1 VKKIKVLIVDDHSLI
16 REGLRR
22 LLELEKDIDVT
33 GQASNGREAVEMAL
47 SLKPDVILMDINMP
61 IKNGLEAIKELRAI
75 NCRSRI
81 VMITIHGHQ
90 EYLLEAIR
98 LGAAGYVMK
107 DAEVD
112 RILEA
117 IRSVHAGKTYIQP
130 GIKNMALM
138 EKVETV
144 FDPHKSKVEE
154 DNLSRREIQ
163 VLLLIADGKN
173 NREIAD
179 NLFISEKT
187 VKNHVSNIFKKIDV
201 VDRTQA
207 AVYAFKN
214 KIV

>member
-1 VKKIKVLIVDDHSLI
+1 LKKIKVMIVDDHSLI

-33 GQASNGREAVEMAL
+33 GQASNGREAVEIAL
-47 SLKPDVILMDINMP
+47 TLKPDVVLMDINMP
-61 IKNGLEAIKELRAI
+61 LKNGLEAIKELRAI
-75 NCRSRI
+75 NCPSKI
-81 VMITIHGHQ
+81 VVITIHGHQ

-112 RILEA
+112 EILEA
-117 IRSVHAGKTYIQP
+117 IRTVHNGKTYIQP
-130 GIKNMALM
+130 SLTNIVLKENDGTAFATYKNRA
-138 EKVETV
+138 K
-144 FDPHKSKVEE
+144 D
-154 DNLSRREIQ
+154 DNLTRREIQ

-179 NLFISEKT
+179 NLYISEKT
-187 VKNHVSNIFKKIDV
+187 VKNHVSNLFKKIDV
-201 VDRTQA
+201 SDRTQA
-207 AVYAFKN
+207 AVYAYKN

>member
-1 VKKIKVLIVDDHSLI
+1 MKKIKVMIVDDHSLI

-22 LLELEKDIDVT
+22 LLELEKDIEVT
-33 GQASNGREAVEMAL
+33 GQAVNGREAVEMTL

-81 VMITIHGHQ
+81 VVITIHGHQ

-98 LGAAGYVMK
+98 MGAAGYVMK

-130 GIKNMALM
+130 SITNIAVIKELDAASVSL
-138 EKVETV
+138 
-144 FDPHKSKVEE
+144 KSKAEE
-154 DNLSRREIQ
+154 DNLTRREIQ
-163 VLLLIADGKN
+163 VLLLIADGKS

-179 NLFISEKT
+179 DLYISEKT

-207 AVYAFKN
+207 AVYAYKN

>member
-1 VKKIKVLIVDDHSLI
+1 VKKIKVMIVDDHSLI

>member
-1 VKKIKVLIVDDHSLI
+1 MIVDDHSLI

>member
-1 VKKIKVLIVDDHSLI
+1 MKKIKVMIVDDHSLI
-16 REGLRR
+16 REGLKR

-47 SLKPDVILMDINMP
+47 SLRPDVILMDINMP
-61 IKNGLEAIKELRAI
+61 VKNGLEAIKELRAV

-98 LGAAGYVMK
+98 MGAAGYVMK
-107 DAEVD
+107 DAEVE

-130 GIKNMALM
+130 GIKNMALL
-138 EKVETV
+138 EKVETA
-144 FDPHKSKVEE
+144 FDIHKSKAEE
-154 DNLSRREIQ
+154 DNLSRREIK

-173 NREIAD
+173 NKEIAND
-179 NLFISEKT
+179 LFISEKT

>member
-1 VKKIKVLIVDDHSLI
+1 MKKIKVLIVDDHSLI

-144 FDPHKSKVEE
+144 FDPRKSKVEE

>member
-1 VKKIKVLIVDDHSLI
+1 VKKIKVMIVDDHSLI

-33 GQASNGREAVEMAL
+33 GQASDGREAVEMAL
-47 SLKPDVILMDINMP
+47 SLRPDVILMDINMP
-61 IKNGLEAIKELRAI
+61 VKNGLEAIKELRAI

-81 VMITIHGHQ
+81 VVITIHGHQ

-98 LGAAGYVMK
+98 MGAAGYVMK
-107 DAEVD
+107 DAEVEQ
-112 RILEA
+112 IIEA

-130 GIKNMALM
+130 GIKNIALM
-138 EKVETV
+138 EKVETA
-144 FDPHKSKVEE
+144 FDIHKSKAEE

-173 NREIAD
+173 NKEIA
-179 NLFISEKT
+179 NHLFISEKT

>member
-1 VKKIKVLIVDDHSLI
+1 MKKIKVMIVDDHSLI

>member
-1 VKKIKVLIVDDHSLI
+1 MIVDDHSLI

-22 LLELEKDIDVT
+22 LLELERDINVT

-61 IKNGLEAIKELRAI
+61 LKNGLEAIKELRVI

-81 VMITIHGHQ
+81 VVITIHGHQ

-98 LGAAGYVMK
+98 MGAAGYVMK

-117 IRSVHAGKTYIQP
+117 IRSVHAGNTYIQP
-130 GIKNMALM
+130 SITNMVVM
-138 EKVETV
+138 EELNAASVS
-144 FDPHKSKVEE
+144 HKSKVGE
-154 DNLSRREIQ
+154 DNLTRREIQ
-163 VLLLIADGKN
+163 VLLLIADGKS

-179 NLFISEKT
+179 DLYISEKT
-187 VKNHVSNIFKKIDV
+187 VKNHVSNIFKKIEV

-207 AVYAFKN
+207 AVYAYKN

>member
-1 VKKIKVLIVDDHSLI
+1 MKKIKVMIVDDHSLI

-144 FDPHKSKVEE
+144 FDSHKSKVEE

>member
-1 VKKIKVLIVDDHSLI
+1 MIVDDHSLI

-138 EKVETV
+138 EK
-144 FDPHKSKVEE
+144 
-154 DNLSRREIQ
+154 
-163 VLLLIADGKN
+163 
-173 NREIAD
+173 
-179 NLFISEKT
+179 
-187 VKNHVSNIFKKIDV
+187 
-201 VDRTQA
+201 
-207 AVYAFKN
+207 
-214 KIV
+214 

>member
-1 VKKIKVLIVDDHSLI
+1 MKKIKVMIVDDHSLI

-22 LLELEKDIDVT
+22 LLELEKDIEVT

-61 IKNGLEAIKELRAI
+61 IKNGFEAIKELRAI

-81 VMITIHGHQ
+81 VVITIHGHQ

-98 LGAAGYVMK
+98 MGAAGYVLK
-107 DAEVD
+107 DADVD

-117 IRSVHAGKTYIQP
+117 IRSVYAGKTYIQP
-130 GIKNMALM
+130 SIANMALKNN
-138 EKVETV
+138 EEIASVL
-144 FDPHKSKVEE
+144 HKSKAKE
-154 DNLSRREIQ
+154 DNLTRREIQ
-163 VLLLIADGKN
+163 VLFLIADGKC
-173 NREIAD
+173 NREIAED
-179 NLFISEKT
+179 LYISEKT
-187 VKNHVSNIFKKIDV
+187 VKNHVSNIFKKIGV

-207 AVYAFKN
+207 AVYAYKN

>member
-1 VKKIKVLIVDDHSLI
+1 MKKIKVLIVDDHSLI

-117 IRSVHAGKTYIQP
+117 IRSVHAGKTYIQL